1 MKSISLLVFVIFI
14 VNTGAFSQNV
24 GIGTSTPEY
33 RLDVNGPTRVGGNL
47 LVNGFVGI
55 GTTSPIYKLQV
66 NDGSLAIH
74 STADNIFWTVNYN
87 SATNYL
93 GINYEGTPRM
103 VFENTGNVGIN
114 VTNPAYR
121 LDVGGS
127 IHTNANLVVDG
138 TATFDGNLTV
148 NGGRGVMQNTAGSAQ
163 LKYYTRETAF
173 SVALA
178 GDALSGEGSFGFA
191 SAGFTTVPVV
201 MPADIVSTGGT
212 SGQLYRVQMIIYGCT
227 TTSCKVRLLNTSPN
241 AINYDVTWNVVC
253 IGN

>member
-1 MKSISLLVFVIFI
+1 MDF
-14 VNTGAFSQNV
+14 
-24 GIGTSTPEY
+24 
-33 RLDVNGPTRVGGNL
+33 
-47 LVNGFVGI
+47 
-55 GTTSPIYKLQV
+55 
-66 NDGSLAIH
+66 
-74 STADNIFWTVNYN
+74 
-87 SATNYL
+87 
-93 GINYEGTPRM
+93 
-103 VFENTGNVGIN
+103 
-114 VTNPAYR
+114 
-121 LDVGGS
+121 
-127 IHTNANLVVDG
+127 
-138 TATFDGNLTV
+138 
-148 NGGRGVMQNTAGSAQ
+148 Q